1 MRAIIVPA
9 AFSLLASCTITSFDP
24 AKMTPAE
31 FEARPDYMS
40 IVPSVPKGVKVIGP
54 VKASLCRKTK
64 QDPVFSKEDV
74 FRALKREAARQG
86 ATALAGVNST
96 WVDSGTR
103 RCLEEGTAS
112 GIAFVREAKTR

>member
-1 MRAIIVPA
+1 MR
-9 AFSLLASCTITSFDP
+9 FLLATAALLVLAGCTVTSIDP

-31 FEARPDYMS
+31 FEARPDYMM

-54 VKASLCRKTK
+54 VKADLCRKTK

-86 ATALAGVNST
+86 ATALAEVNST

-112 GIAFVREAKTR
+112 GIAFVRVPH

>member
-1 MRAIIVPA
+1 MRL
-9 AFSLLASCTITSFDP
+9 LLATTALLALAGCTVTSFDP

-31 FEARPDYMS
+31 FEARPDYMM

-54 VKASLCRKTK
+54 VKADLCRKTK

-86 ATALAGVNST
+86 ATALAGVSST

-112 GIAFVREAKTR
+112 GVAFVR

>member
-1 MRAIIVPA
+1 MRAIIMMTALLVPA
-9 AFSLLASCTITSFDP
+9 GCTVTSIDP
-24 AKMTPAE
+24 ARMTPAE
-31 FEARPDYMS
+31 LEARPDYMM
-40 IVPSVPKGVKVIGP
+40 IVPSVPKGARVIGP
-54 VKASLCRKTK
+54 VKADLCRKTK

-86 ATALAGVNST
+86 ATALAEVNST

-112 GIAFVREAKTR
+112 GTAFVREAKTR